1 MSEEKKDKPNLEA
14 QFKQAFNYLGPQLI
28 TQIFAGTDAA
38 NRTQNILDKMR
49 ADSITEEQR
58 IQQRRLQE
66 AQEQRAQEKDSREER
81 SLKVREKGGQLRE
94 QELEVASGREA
105 TRREE
110 MTQKRYE
117 DAVSKFTKRK
127 DVQRYQEFSGT
138 IDSIK
143 DMVESGK
150 KIPGASLA
158 LVARGLSREVGVLTN
173 QDIERAQVNPDILS
187 KVKRGFY
194 RYFKGEITPD
204 DAKEMLKIANAIKA
218 KQETRFKKVA
228 EKESKMRSSGMSDV
242 DKQRMRK
249 DFLGQLYI
257 YEDEPKKEAQPKQ
270 DAVSAGQ
277 KIMRHPTT
285 GKRYIVDKATNKV
298 IGEYK

>member
-1 MSEEKKDKPNLEA
+1 MSEEKKDKPNLEN

-28 TQIFAGTDAA
+28 TQIFSGTDAA
-38 NRTQNILDKMR
+38 NRTQGILDKMR
-49 ADSITEEQR
+49 SDAVTEEQR
-58 IQQRRLQE
+58 IQQRKLQE
-66 AQEQRAQEKDSREER
+66 AQEGRAIEKDSREER
-81 SLKVREKGGQLRE
+81 SLKVRERGSELRE
-94 QELEVASGREA
+94 QELDVSGEREA
-105 TRREE
+105 NRREE

-187 KVKRGFY
+187 KIKRNYY
-194 RYFKGEITPD
+194 RYFKGEISPE
-204 DAKEMLKIANAIKA
+204 DAKEMLKIANAIKG
-218 KQETRFKKVA
+218 KQEGRFKKIA
-228 EKESKMRSSGMSDV
+228 EKEANMRSSKMSDA

-249 DFLGQLYI
+249 DFLGQVYI
-257 YEDEPKKEAQPKQ
+257 YEDEVKEGELSPEEMKELKELEALEKQ
-270 DAVSAGQ
+270 
-277 KIMRHPTT
+277 
-285 GKRYIVDKATNKV
+285 GKL
-298 IGEYK
+298 

>member
-1 MSEEKKDKPNLEA
+1 MSEDKKNKPNLES
-14 QFKQAFNYLGPQLI
+14 QFKQAFNFLGPQLI
-28 TQIFAGTDAA
+28 AQLVGGTVAA
-38 NRTQNILDKMR
+38 NKTAQIMGTMR
-49 ADSITEEQR
+49 QQELADEQR
-58 IQQRRLQE
+58 IEQRRLQE
-66 AQEQRAQEKDSREER
+66 AQENRAIEKDSREER
-81 SLKVREKGGQLRE
+81 SLRVREKGGELRK
-94 QELEVASGREA
+94 QELGVSEDREVN
-105 TRREE
+105 RREE
-110 MTQKRYE
+110 LAVKRYE
-117 DAVSKFTKRK
+117 DAVAKFTKRK

-194 RYFKGEITPD
+194 RYFKGEITPG

-218 KQETRFKKVA
+218 KQEKRFKKVA
-228 EKESKMRSSGMSDV
+228 EKEAAMRSSRMSEA
-242 DKQRMRK
+242 DKKKLRK

-257 YEDEPKKEAQPKQ
+257 YEDEVKADKLTPEEQKELQELEALEKQ
-270 DAVSAGQ
+270 
-277 KIMRHPTT
+277 
-285 GKRYIVDKATNKV
+285 GKL
-298 IGEYK
+298 

>member
-1 MSEEKKDKPNLEA
+1 MSEEKKDKPNLES
-14 QFKQAFNYLGPQLI
+14 QFKQAFKFIGPQLI
-28 TQIFAGTDAA
+28 AQIVGGNVAA
-38 NRTQNILDKMR
+38 NKTSQIMGTMR
-49 ADSITEEQR
+49 DQDIADEQR
-58 IQQRRLQE
+58 IEQRKLRE
-66 AQEQRAQEKDSREER
+66 AQENRAIEKDRREER
-81 SLKVREKGGQLRE
+81 SLKVREKGGELRE
-94 QELEVASGREA
+94 QELGVSEEREA
-105 TRREE
+105 NRREE

-143 DMVESGK
+143 DMVSSGK

-187 KVKRGFY
+187 KIKRNY
-194 RYFKGEITPD
+194 YTYFKGEISPD
-204 DAKEMLKIANAIKA
+204 DAKEMLKIAEAIKG
-218 KQETRFKKVA
+218 KQEGRFRKIA
-228 EKESKMRSSGMSDV
+228 EKEAKMRSSKMSDV

-249 DFLGQLYI
+249 DFLGQVYI
-257 YEDEPKKEAQPKQ
+257 YEDEPKKEAQPEQ
-270 DAVSAGQ
+270 AAVPQGQ
-277 KIMRHPTT
+277 KIMRHPKT